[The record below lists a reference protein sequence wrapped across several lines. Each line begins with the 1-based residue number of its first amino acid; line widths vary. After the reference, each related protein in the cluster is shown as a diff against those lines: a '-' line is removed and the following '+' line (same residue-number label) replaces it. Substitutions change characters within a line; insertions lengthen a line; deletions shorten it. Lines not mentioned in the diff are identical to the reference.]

1 MTAFALPTPILL
13 GVDVGTSDS
22 KVQATKSP
30 ANRSRRYE
38 RRRSS
43 PSRLGEAPAASW
55 PATASGKEATGMSSP
70 ARQTFLAHE
79 GPRRLDNLVQVIDG
93 RARPYTEVTAR

>member
-1 MTAFALPTPILL
+1 MA
-13 GVDVGTSDS
+13 GHSV
-22 KVQATKSP
+22 
-30 ANRSRRYE
+30 
-38 RRRSS
+38 
-43 PSRLGEAPAASW
+43 W
-55 PATASGKEATGMSSP
+55 KEAIGMSSP